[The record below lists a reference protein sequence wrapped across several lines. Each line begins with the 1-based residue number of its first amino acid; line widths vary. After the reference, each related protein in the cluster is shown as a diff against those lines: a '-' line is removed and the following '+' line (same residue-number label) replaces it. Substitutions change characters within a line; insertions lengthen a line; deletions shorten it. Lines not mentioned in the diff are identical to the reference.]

1 MIIFFNKV
9 FSICIILLII
19 NISFYFLKSFSIIF
33 EIILNIIIP
42 IEYIFDLNVF
52 ITFIFS
58 NYNSNDI

>member
-1 MIIFFNKV
+1 MIIFFNKG

-19 NISFYFLKSFSIIF
+19 NISFYFSKSFSIIF
-33 EIILNIIIP
+33 QIIINIIIP

>member
-1 MIIFFNKV
+1 MIIFFNKG

-19 NISFYFLKSFSIIF
+19 NISFYFSKSFSIIF
-33 EIILNIIIP
+33 QIILNIIIP

>member
-1 MIIFFNKV
+1 MIIFFNKG

-19 NISFYFLKSFSIIF
+19 NISFYFSKSFSIIF